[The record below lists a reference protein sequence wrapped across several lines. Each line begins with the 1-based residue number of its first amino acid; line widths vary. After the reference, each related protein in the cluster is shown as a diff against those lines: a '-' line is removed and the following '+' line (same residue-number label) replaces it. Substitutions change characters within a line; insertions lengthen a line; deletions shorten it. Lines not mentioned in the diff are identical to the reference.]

1 MYAANTLSRRYTQAQ
16 VASVDRHRLLLLVF
30 EGGLTFLGRA
40 RSALDAGDM
49 QRFGEA
55 ISKSQAV
62 IAELLGTLDHQQ
74 GGSIAK
80 ELARLYEF
88 MQHHLTE
95 ANALRSVQHVDEVE
109 RVLGIIAGAYR
120 EILERPAVAA
130 GSPAA

>member
-1 MYAANTLSRRYTQAQ
+1 MYAANTLSRRYTEAQ

-49 QRFGEA
+49 VRFGEA

-74 GGSIAK
+74 GGDIAK

-95 ANALRSVQHVDEVE
+95 ANVRKSVQHVDEVE

-120 EILERPAVAA
+120 EILERPPVAA
-130 GSPAA
+130 GSTAA

>member
-1 MYAANTLSRRYTQAQ
+1 MHAANSLSRRYTAAQ

-30 EGGLTFLGRA
+30 DGGLMFLGRA
-40 RSALDAGDM
+40 RAALDAGDTL
-49 QRFGEA
+49 RFAEA

-74 GGSIAK
+74 GGDIAK

-88 MQHHLTE
+88 MQYHLTE
-95 ANALRSVQHVDEVE
+95 ANVLRSVQHVDDVE
-109 RVLGIIAGAYR
+109 RLLGVIAGAYR
-120 EILERPAVAA
+120 EIIERPAAAA

>member
-1 MYAANTLSRRYTQAQ
+1 MYAANTLSRRYTEAQ

-30 EGGLTFLGRA
+30 EGGMTFLGRA

-49 QRFGEA
+49 LRFAEA

-62 IAELLGTLDHQQ
+62 IAELLGSLDHQQ
-74 GGSIAK
+74 GGDIAK

-95 ANALRSVQHVDEVE
+95 ANARKSVQHVDEVE

-120 EILERPAVAA
+120 EILERPPVAA
-130 GSPAA
+130 GPTAA